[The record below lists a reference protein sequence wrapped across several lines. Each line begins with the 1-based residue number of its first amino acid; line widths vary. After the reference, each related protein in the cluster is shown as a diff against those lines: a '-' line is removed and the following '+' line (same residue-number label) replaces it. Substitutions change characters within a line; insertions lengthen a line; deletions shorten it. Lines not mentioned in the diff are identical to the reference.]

1 VIASAKKV
9 LKIVLAGNGGIGKT
23 TLAKKFCYNM
33 YSEDEGLT
41 VGSEVFIKK
50 YKVNGKDEYLQ
61 IWDLGGQDHFR
72 FLLQGL
78 MYGAKGA
85 ILGFDV
91 RRRKSYSDLKE
102 WLDLL
107 RKASPD
113 MPIVLIA
120 TKKDLPYHPTL
131 NSDLG
136 RNFAEENNL
145 LSFAEISSKANID
158 IDLPFKMLIKCLN
171 KCEEEDPIEF
181 SDYNL
186 ELFKTKIS

>member
-1 VIASAKKV
+1 MLASAKKV
-9 LKIVLAGNGGIGKT
+9 LKIVLAGNGGIGNT
-23 TLAKKFCYNM
+23 TLAKKFCYNE
-33 YSEDEGLT
+33 YAEDEGLT

-50 YKVNGKDEYLQ
+50 YKINAKDEYLQ

-78 MYGAKGA
+78 IYGAKGA

-102 WLDLL
+102 WLGLL
-107 RKASPD
+107 RKANPE
-113 MPIVLIA
+113 MPIILVA

-131 NSDLG
+131 NPSLG
-136 RNFAEENNL
+136 KQFVEENNL
-145 LSFAEISSKANID
+145 IDFTEISSKADINIE
-158 IDLPFKMLIKCLN
+158 LPFKMLIRCINGCK
-171 KCEEEDPIEF
+171 EEDPINF

-186 ELFKTKIS
+186 AKFKPKIS